1 MRINEVLSTEGVL
14 GNIGNKIGNTLS
26 GVGQTF
32 AQKAGVDGATSF
44 KQALLSKGLGMIS
57 PSAQAAYNKN
67 NAIGDYSYDNA
78 SDIIKKLGIKPGID
92 FEINPGEKVK
102 ITKVDNAGATYID
115 RRTGLPL
122 QLGKDALIGLS
133 QRQQALQTVAQ
144 IGKPG
149 ATNAPATAP

>member
-1 MRINEVLSTEGVL
+1 MGLN
-14 GNIGNKIGNTLS
+14 NT
-26 GVGQTF
+26 
-32 AQKAGVDGATSF
+32 AN
-44 KQALLSKGLGMIS
+44 
-57 PSAQAAYNKN
+57 AQAEKGKFGA
-67 NAIGDYSYDNA
+67 YSYDNA
-78 SDIIKKLGIKPGID
+78 SELVKQLGIKPGMD

-133 QRQQALQTVAQ
+133 QRQQAVQTVAQ
-144 IGKPG
+144 MSKPG